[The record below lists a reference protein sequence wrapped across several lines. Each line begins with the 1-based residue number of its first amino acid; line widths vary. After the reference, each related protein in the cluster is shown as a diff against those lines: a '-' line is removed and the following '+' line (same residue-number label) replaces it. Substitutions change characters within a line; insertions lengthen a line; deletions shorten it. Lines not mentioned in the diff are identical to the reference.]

1 MRTEWAQIKMT
12 TRTQKTPV
20 WFRALTSF
28 FTKKK
33 IYKKRALS
41 KSKPK
46 SKAGVHHNL
55 NELFDELNTQYFA
68 NSLAIPVEWSGSGST
83 SSKSV
88 VRLGYYSP
96 RKKLIK
102 ISRILDY
109 PHVPKFF
116 VSFILYHEILHHI
129 LPPYQVFGSKR
140 KIHHREFKQ
149 KEREFHEYEQSQTF
163 LKDFK
168 KELFA
173 SKKFIRKDPPCKT
186 P

>member
-1 MRTEWAQIKMT
+1 MKNCYPLWELNELKKMK
-12 TRTQKTPV
+12 TRTQKTPI
-20 WFRALTSF
+20 WFKTLTSF
-28 FTKKK
+28 FTPKKTYKKK
-33 IYKKRALS
+33 ALP
-41 KSKPK
+41 KPK
-46 SKAGVHHNL
+46 AGIHHNL
-55 NELFDELNTQYFA
+55 NELFSELNSQYFE
-68 NSLAIPVEWSGSGST
+68 NSLAIPVEWSGSGIT
-83 SSKSV
+83 SSRSV

-129 LPPYQVFGSKR
+129 LPPYRIGLKR
-140 KIHHREFKQ
+140 KIHHSEFKQ
-149 KEREFHEYEQSQTF
+149 KEREFQEYEQSQAF

-173 SKKFIRKDPPCKT
+173 PKQRKRNLPCKT

>member
-1 MRTEWAQIKMT
+1 MT
-12 TRTQKTPV
+12 SRTQKTSV
-20 WFRALTSF
+20 LLRVLTSL
-28 FTKKK
+28 FTPKKV
-33 IYKKRALS
+33 YKTKALS
-41 KSKPK
+41 RPRSKPK
-46 SKAGVHHNL
+46 AKAGNHHNL
-55 NELFDELNTQYFA
+55 NELFAELNSKYFD
-68 NSLAIPVEWSGSGST
+68 NSLSIPVEWSGSGIT
-83 SSKSV
+83 ESKSV

-149 KEREFHEYEQSQTF
+149 KEKEFHEYQQSQAF

-173 SKKFIRKDPPCKT
+173 QKKLKTDLPCKT